1 MEESLPEAFSPDSLA
16 AVFAACN
23 RLVDEG
29 IILDYALGGGLG
41 ALYYT
46 EPFLT
51 YDADIFY
58 EPAGPGLDAG
68 IPAIFERL
76 KQLGYTMA
84 QDRISIKGLPTQ
96 FSAAHGLTKEALK
109 EATNV
114 NLDGVPGKIFKP
126 EYLAAIAMQVNRNK
140 DKAKAELL
148 LAQSDLDEHK
158 LDDLLRRHGIKR
170 TI

>member
-1 MEESLPEAFSPDSLA
+1 MDDPVPESFSPDSLA

-23 RLVDEG
+23 RLVKEG

-58 EPAGPGLDAG
+58 QPAKPGLDAG

-76 KQLGYTMA
+76 KQLGHTMVH
-84 QDRISIKGLPTQ
+84 DRVAVKGLPTQ
-96 FSAAHGLTKEALK
+96 FLAAHGLTEEALK
-109 EATNV
+109 DATPV
-114 NLDGVPGKIFKP
+114 NLEGVPGKVFKP
-126 EYLAAIAMQVNRNK
+126 EHLAAIAMQVNRTK

-148 LAQSDLDEHK
+148 LGQSDLDENK
-158 LDDLLRRHGIKR
+158 LNELLRRYGIKR